1 MLYSILNE
9 SDASTKIYKTEI
21 SCGYKSF
28 KQVVDYIKIGDISDF
43 VIPISIYKKS
53 ADIRPMSNS
62 TGADAVI
69 WYSWYYIENK
79 TSIFLL
85 YTTKTT
91 STNYSFQELNTI
103 VYYILPI

>member
-1 MLYSILNE
+1 ME

-28 KQVVDYIKIGDISDF
+28 KQVVDYIKIGDINNF

-62 TGADAVI
+62 TGADALL
-69 WYSWYYIENK
+69 WYSWYYTENK

-85 YTTKTT
+85 YTTKAT